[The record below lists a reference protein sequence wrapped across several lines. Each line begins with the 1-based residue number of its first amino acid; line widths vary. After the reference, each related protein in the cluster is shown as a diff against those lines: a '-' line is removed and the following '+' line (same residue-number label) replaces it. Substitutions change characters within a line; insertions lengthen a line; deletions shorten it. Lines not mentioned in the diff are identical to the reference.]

1 MAPPSMD
8 YWVGFFRGAGEN
20 IFDAI
25 DAAIDVAASDHPAAL
40 RARRDAIAERLYTA
54 LLVVSSGGPPASAAA
69 AAAPRPQV
77 RAPASEP
84 QAQAQLLPE
93 GAGSV
98 PSLCSS
104 DRADAITD
112 DGAPRRGDDSVVVA
126 EAERI
131 KAVLLNHHE
140 KSEAALLELLRRLQ
154 QLEFTVHTLKVTEI
168 GKAVTSLRKHNS
180 KQIRHLVRLLIGGWK
195 SIVDEWMSSGGGG
208 DAIVDHT
215 PQSMHP
221 SSLEQEYRG
230 LSTPSMDDGS
240 LFATPS
246 TSIRLSEDNQG
257 SRMFD
262 GMDDDGNTRNSG
274 QRYPGNQEPIRRPP
288 QPMAQQYDPDQSWR
302 QEQSATRQSWPQ
314 ELTNGQTREQFIATM
329 LARPS
334 CAESGPGRPQ
344 VRPKQ
349 QQGASPA
356 QGKPQQPVPSDK
368 SVGNHDTNSI
378 RAKLDLAKNAK
389 LEMATNSKLEVT
401 KRKLQEGYQE
411 FDNAKKQRT
420 VQMVD
425 PQSIQKQ
432 GNRSWQPNSN
442 SKPRNNGNNTNNNR
456 NWPR

>member
-54 LLVVSSGGPPASAAA
+54 LLVVSSGGPRASAAA
-69 AAAPRPQV
+69 RPQAG
-77 RAPASEP
+77 APASEP

-104 DRADAITD
+104 DRAEAITD
-112 DGAPRRGDDSVVVA
+112 DGAPRRADDDGVVVA

-131 KAVLLNHHE
+131 KAVLLNHQE

-168 GKAVTSLRKHNS
+168 GKAVTSLRKHSS

-221 SSLEQEYRG
+221 SSLEQEDRG

-246 TSIRLSEDNQG
+246 TSIRLSEDNQW

-302 QEQSATRQSWPQ
+302 QEQSAARQSRPQ

-334 CAESGPGRPQ
+334 SCAELGPGRPQ
-344 VRPKQ
+344 ARPKQ
-349 QQGASPA
+349 QQGALPA
-356 QGKPQQPVPSDK
+356 QGKPQPAPSDK
-368 SVGNHDTNSI
+368 PADTNSI

-389 LEMATNSKLEVT
+389 LEMSTNSKLEVT

-442 SKPRNNGNNTNNNR
+442 TKPRNNGNNTNNNR